1 MTFICSIITL
11 QQQPPQMLHDNNS
24 NQFLVAL
31 LEQNI
36 RLDGREC
43 FQPRTI
49 SISFMDQSGI
59 PHPNSGAL
67 LY

>member
-1 MTFICSIITL
+1 
-11 QQQPPQMLHDNNS
+11 MLHDNNS